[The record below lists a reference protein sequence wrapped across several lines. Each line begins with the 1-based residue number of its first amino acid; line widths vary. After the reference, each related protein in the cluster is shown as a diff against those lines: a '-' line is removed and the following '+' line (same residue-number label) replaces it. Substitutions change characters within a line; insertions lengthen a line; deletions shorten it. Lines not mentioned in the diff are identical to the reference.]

1 MIRRD
6 IDLGDG
12 RASWLLVSQVEHARL
27 SAVLAERC
35 LEHFGQASLSGTDSA
50 MVATQIESARH
61 ELLQAIARHDDGW
74 TQWETH
80 PGLDPK
86 RRRPLS
92 FRELPLDET
101 LANWEGSIKSAAEV
115 GPLAAWV
122 VSGHFAALLETSQ
135 SDHDRA
141 ASAKWLAKTADQRVA
156 WLAEWQALN
165 PTLHTT
171 QLAEEALV
179 WLQTFDVMSLWI
191 CSVCPFG
198 GEEVS
203 QWPEGYH
210 IGPDKLLD
218 TRIAADPKADI
229 SECGVVTV
237 DPWRFDVPELAIELA
252 AHVVPVR
259 QYQNARELLAAYKPL
274 QLRWRLTPLSSSRV
288 RRCT

>member
-6 IDLGDG
+6 IDLGNG
-12 RASWLLVSQVEHARL
+12 RASWLLVAQVEHARL
-27 SAVLAERC
+27 STVLAERC
-35 LEHFGQASLSGTDSA
+35 LDHFGQSSFSPADSG
-50 MVATQIESARH
+50 MVATQIESVRR

-74 TQWETH
+74 AQWETS
-80 PGLDPK
+80 PGLDPE

-92 FRELPLDET
+92 FRELPLDEN
-101 LANWEGSIKSAAEV
+101 LANWEGSIKSAADV

-141 ASAKWLAKTADQRVA
+141 ASAKWLAKTADQRAA
-156 WLAEWQALN
+156 WLAEWQALG
-165 PTLHTT
+165 PAQHTT
-171 QLAEEALV
+171 QLADEALV

-210 IGPDKLLD
+210 ICPGMLLD
-218 TRIAADPKADI
+218 TRIAADSTTDI
-229 SECGVVTV
+229 SEYGIVTI
-237 DPWRFDVPELAIELA
+237 DPWRFDVPELEIEAA

-259 QYQNARELLAAYKPL
+259 QYQDTGELLAAYSPH
-274 QLRWRLTPLSSSRV
+274 QLRWRLTPLSNS
-288 RRCT
+288 

>member
-12 RASWLLVSQVEHARL
+12 RACWLLVSQVEHARL

-35 LEHFGQASLSGTDSA
+35 LDHFGQSSFSPADSGMA
-50 MVATQIESARH
+50 ATQIESVRR

-74 TQWETH
+74 TQWETQ
-80 PGLDPK
+80 PGLEPEL
-86 RRRPLS
+86 RRPLS
-92 FRELPLDET
+92 FREVPQSESLVI
-101 LANWEGSIKSAAEV
+101 WEGSIQCAANV

-122 VSGHFAALLETSQ
+122 VSGHFAALLETSEK
-135 SDHDRA
+135 DHDRG

-165 PTLHTT
+165 PAQHTT

-179 WLQTFDVMSLWI
+179 WLQTFDLMSLWI
-191 CSVCPFG
+191 CSVCPAG
-198 GEEVS
+198 GEKVS
-203 QWPEGYH
+203 QWPQGYH
-210 IGPDKLLD
+210 IGFGKMLDMRIGPDHS
-218 TRIAADPKADI
+218 ADI
-229 SECGVVTV
+229 SQRSTVIV

-259 QYQNARELLAAYKPL
+259 QYQDTRELLAAYSPH
-274 QLRWRLTPLSSSRV
+274 QLCWRLTSLTV
-288 RRCT
+288 